1 MDDERTM
8 VAGENNEQAI
18 VAGNARTIDQI
29 AIRIRQRKIRCGI
42 TGRHLE
48 GRKNLGHK
56 GRLSQ
61 IRSRAN
67 RFSSFDRGAFR
78 CILGGVPASLSPAER
93 LRYSRHL
100 LIPDIGEAGQLRLKN
115 ASVLLVGTGALG
127 SPAALY
133 LAAAG
138 VGRLGLVDDDN
149 VDASNLQRQILH
161 GESWIGKPKLDSAA
175 ARLREVNPHVQVE
188 CHALRFTPENA
199 LEIANNY
206 DLIVDGSDNF
216 PTRFLTNDSA
226 WFLRKPLVHGAIH
239 RFEGQAAVFAPHL
252 GGPCYRCLLPGMP
265 PAGSV
270 PSCQEAGVL
279 GVLPGIIG
287 SIQAM
292 EALKILLGIG
302 TIPLGK
308 LMCYDGLASAFRTLK
323 LNRDP
328 ECALCGDRPSIHGVL
343 NAETATTTECS
354 HSTNAMPAITTTEL
368 RDLLAGDFHGLL
380 IDVRE
385 PNEHAAASIP
395 GSRLIPFKTLPEAL
409 DTLPRDKDI
418 FIHCKSGGRS
428 GRAVQFLLDQGYTQV
443 KNVAGGIDAWLETER
458 WL

>member
-1 MDDERTM
+1 MPT
-8 VAGENNEQAI
+8 
-18 VAGNARTIDQI
+18 
-29 AIRIRQRKIRCGI
+29 
-42 TGRHLE
+42 
-48 GRKNLGHK
+48 
-56 GRLSQ
+56 
-61 IRSRAN
+61 
-67 RFSSFDRGAFR
+67 
-78 CILGGVPASLSPAER
+78 SLSPAER

-138 VGRLGLVDDDN
+138 VGRLGLVDADI

-188 CHALRFTPENA
+188 CHALRFTAENA
-199 LEIANNY
+199 IEIANNY

-216 PTRFLTNDSA
+216 PTRFLTNDTA

-252 GGPCYRCLLPGMP
+252 GGPCYRCLLPSMP
-265 PAGSV
+265 PPGSV

-328 ECALCGDRPSIHGVL
+328 KCALCGDHPSIASVA
-343 NAETATTTECS
+343 NPETTAATCEVPSGEMEC
-354 HSTNAMPAITTTEL
+354 ITT
-368 RDLLAGDFHGLL
+368 G
-380 IDVRE
+380 
-385 PNEHAAASIP
+385 
-395 GSRLIPFKTLPEAL
+395 
-409 DTLPRDKDI
+409 
-418 FIHCKSGGRS
+418 
-428 GRAVQFLLDQGYTQV
+428 
-443 KNVAGGIDAWLETER
+443 
-458 WL
+458 